1 MLNIRKYALGPVQT
15 NCYVIAN
22 KLQECLIVDPGEEG
36 AKLIK
41 NIKQAKLKPLAIL
54 LTHAH
59 FDHIGAVDEVRE
71 AFDIPVYM
79 HKKEQQWLSNPNL
92 NGSAK
97 YAQLPNYKI
106 APANQFLTPSKA
118 FQIGSFTFDI
128 AHTPGHSPGSI
139 SFLFLEDRIAF
150 VGDTLFKGS
159 IGRTDLIEGN
169 ERLLLN
175 SIKETFLGLPND
187 TIIYPGHDEATTVED
202 EKRMNPFLQGLL

>member
-22 KLQECLIVDPGEEG
+22 RLQECLIVDPGEEG
-36 AKLIK
+36 SKLIK
-41 NIKQAKLKPLAIL
+41 NIKQAKLKPQAIL

-59 FDHIGAVDEVRE
+59 FDHIGAVDEVRK
-71 AFDIPVYM
+71 AFDVPVYM
-79 HKKEQQWLSNPNL
+79 HKKEQQWLGNANL

-97 YAQLPNYKI
+97 YAQLPDYEI
-106 APANQFLTPSKA
+106 SPADHFLVPTKG
-118 FQIGSFTFDI
+118 FTIGNFTFDI
-128 AHTPGHSPGSI
+128 VHTPGHSPGSI

-169 ERLLLN
+169 EKVLLK
-175 SIKETFLGLPND
+175 SIKDNFLGLPSD

-202 EKRMNPFLQGLL
+202 EIRTNPFLRGL

>member
-36 AKLIK
+36 SKIIK

-79 HKKEQQWLSNPNL
+79 HKKEQQWLSNANL

-97 YAQLPNYKI
+97 YAQLPNYEI
-106 APANQFLTPSKA
+106 APAEHFLTPAKG
-118 FQIGSFTFDI
+118 FEIGSFTFDI
-128 AHTPGHSPGSI
+128 VHTPGHSPGSI
-139 SFLFLEDRIAF
+139 SFIFPEDRLAF

-169 ERLLLN
+169 EQLLLK
-175 SIKETFLGLPND
+175 SIKDNFLNLASD

-202 EKRMNPFLQGLL
+202 EIRTNPFLRGM